1 MGALHGSQRPTKM
14 TDSDFDFDFD
24 VERGRRSPAAAA
36 TGSNG
41 SERSAGNGD
50 QAAPTGSSAAGPPPL
65 VNEDG
70 GPDDRGAAG
79 GEPGGG
85 LSFEPPE
92 PDSSPTPARA
102 LLRRF
107 RRSDDTDDTAA
118 EQLDPPAINP
128 DDDWLSLGDDLG
140 AADSDSPTDYE
151 RVPAGPPMPPERR
164 EPSRRSSRRA
174 GRRAVA
180 RSTPNSMAKPPVP
193 PAGRSTDARGP
204 GGADPV
210 GAGFEQLLEE
220 QPQKSAAARRG
231 SAVIYGLRGLLDDG
245 RRRLRGGRERVG
257 ALKERIPDSF
267 PRPSSA
273 AGGNGTP
280 PPPKLPKRLG
290 SRRPRKPKPGRIKKL
305 RIAIILVGLGA
316 LAMASTVFG
325 MMMAVSSDL
334 PNLESKEQYAK
345 AKNSEVYD
353 SQGRKLGTLLSNS
366 RRILVGSGDIS
377 PYVKQAVV
385 AIEDERFYEHR
396 GVDFQGISRAVVQD
410 LIPGGSIQG
419 ASTITQQFVKNALEA
434 QGSRTVFQK
443 LRESA
448 LAYHLERQW
457 DKDKVLTQYLNTIYF
472 GEGAYGIEAA
482 ARTYFGKN
490 HPECLGQDAEPCASV
505 LTAEEAAMLA
515 GIITSPSAFS
525 PRANPV
531 DAAERRNIVLRKM
544 VEQDVLSE
552 EEYQSAAQTA
562 LPGSSDIQRPAE
574 DSEAPY
580 FTSWLRQQLVDKYGA
595 GRAFGAG
602 LDVHTTLDLDMQQ
615 AAESA
620 AYNTLAGVQPTA
632 SVVVIDNKTGG
643 VKALVGG
650 NDFEQEPFNLATNGL
665 RQPGSAFKPFTL
677 ITAFENGF
685 SPSSTFAS
693 EKRVFTVP
701 NSAGKEIFEVNNYD
715 DVYYGVSDLTTATLH
730 SDNSIFAELGF
741 GDQGLGRKGPKKVAQ
756 TAHAMGIQTDF
767 SDNPAMILGGLD
779 PGVSP
784 LEMTYAY
791 TTISHDGQK
800 ISGSLDTIPG
810 NKTAD
815 EAGPV
820 AISRVVEDDG
830 TVLDENKPKEWR
842 VVPESVASTTRDILR
857 QNVLSGTGT
866 RAQTGGFAWGKTGT
880 TENNGD
886 AWFCGGSDHY
896 TACVWVGDAQTN
908 TPMETEFG
916 GLPVDGGT
924 FPALIWSQVIQAV
937 ESIRDAEAD
946 GKNGGD
952 SSSSSSSSSG
962 SGYVP
967 PTSSGSSSGS
977 AGGGGGSTGGGG
989 GGGGGGGNSGQAA
1002 PAPSG
1007 GGSGGTTGG
1016 TGL

>member
-1 MGALHGSQRPTKM
+1 MGVLHGSQRPTQM

-24 VERGRRSPAAAA
+24 VERGRRSPGAAAA
-36 TGSNG
+36 GPNG
-41 SERSAGNGD
+41 SGRSKRNGD
-50 QAAPTGSSAAGPPPL
+50 RAATPHSPATEPPPL
-65 VNEDG
+65 VYEDG
-70 GPDDRGAAG
+70 ELDDRAAASDEAG
-79 GEPGGG
+79 DG
-85 LSFEPPE
+85 LPFEPPE
-92 PDSSPTPARA
+92 PDPSPTPARA

-107 RRSDDTDDTAA
+107 RRSDDATA
-118 EQLDPPAINP
+118 ERPDPPAADP

-140 AADSDSPTDYE
+140 AADLDSLTDSE
-151 RVPAGPPMPPERR
+151 QGPAGPPTPGEGRELARR
-164 EPSRRSSRRA
+164 ASRRA
-174 GRRAVA
+174 GGRAVA
-180 RSTPNSMAKPPVP
+180 RAAGNSMA
-193 PAGRSTDARGP
+193 GRSMPGAEHGTDA
-204 GGADPV
+204 GGADQI
-210 GAGFEQLLEE
+210 GADFEQLLEE
-220 QPQKSAAARRG
+220 QPQKSTAARRG

-245 RRRLRGGRERVG
+245 RERLRGGRQRVG

-273 AGGNGTP
+273 AGGNGAPP
-280 PPPKLPKRLG
+280 PPPKLPKRLS
-290 SRRPRKPKPGRIKKL
+290 SRRPRKPKPGRVKKL
-305 RIAIILVGLGA
+305 RIAIILVGLGS

-334 PNLESKEQYAK
+334 PNLESKEQYSK

-366 RRILVGSGDIS
+366 RRILVESENIS

-490 HPECLGQDAEPCASV
+490 HPECLGQGAEPCASV
-505 LTAEEAAMLA
+505 LTAAEAAMLA

-531 DAAERRNIVLRKM
+531 DAAERRNVVLRKM

-677 ITAFENGF
+677 ITAFQNGF
-685 SPSSTFAS
+685 SPGSTFAS

-791 TTISHDGQK
+791 STISHDGQK

-815 EAGPV
+815 EQDSRGRRDGPRREQAQGVAGDP
-820 AISRVVEDDG
+820 RKRG
-830 TVLDENKPKEWR
+830 RRHQGHP
-842 VVPESVASTTRDILR
+842 
-857 QNVLSGTGT
+857 
-866 RAQTGGFAWGKTGT
+866 
-880 TENNGD
+880 
-886 AWFCGGSDHY
+886 
-896 TACVWVGDAQTN
+896 
-908 TPMETEFG
+908 ETER
-916 GLPVDGGT
+916 
-924 FPALIWSQVIQAV
+924 AL
-937 ESIRDAEAD
+937 RDRQ
-946 GKNGGD
+946 
-952 SSSSSSSSSG
+952 
-962 SGYVP
+962 
-967 PTSSGSSSGS
+967 TSPDRRLRL
-977 AGGGGGSTGGGG
+977 
-989 GGGGGGGNSGQAA
+989 GQDRHH
-1002 PAPSG
+1002 G
-1007 GGSGGTTGG
+1007 EQR
-1016 TGL
+1016 